1 MPTVDDVLGWIRP
14 PLEEMKQEYA
24 ADPGKPWEERR
35 EFFLRQLGLH
45 DASQDPVVRELL
57 EHLDQTPEDERNK
70 LLGSDELDS
79 MVYELARQH
88 SAVQETVHAEGGHET
103 AHQEPAAYDEQAWQA
118 FLTQNGPQW
127 DGTEASWDQFRQW
140 FEYYAAEQNLGVPA
154 AALLD
159 YLAAHPAAE
168 RIAAF
173 AQYGVTIQ
181 TPPPQEATS
190 GDRAAEQG
198 GQESAVATAEEEAS
212 EAITGDALKANPEY
226 LDMTEDQRMSRM
238 SEVLADLEAAG

>member
-1 MPTVDDVLGWIRP
+1 M
-14 PLEEMKQEYA
+14 
-24 ADPGKPWEERR
+24 R
-35 EFFLRQLGLH
+35 EF
-45 DASQDPVVRELL
+45 L
-57 EHLDQTPEDERNK
+57 EHLDQTPEDDRNK

-79 MVYELARQH
+79 MVYELAQQH
-88 SAVQETVHAEGGHET
+88 ELAQQLQQRAAVQETFPWEGGHET

-140 FEYYAAEQNLGVPA
+140 FEYHAADRGVGAPA

-159 YLAAHPAAE
+159 YLATQPAAE
-168 RIAAF
+168 RVATF

-181 TPPPQEATS
+181 APPPQEAPS
-190 GDRAAEQG
+190 GDRAA
-198 GQESAVATAEEEAS
+198 TAEEEES
-212 EAITGDALKANPEY
+212 EAITEDALKANPEY
-226 LDMTEDQRMSRM
+226 LEMTEDQRMSRM